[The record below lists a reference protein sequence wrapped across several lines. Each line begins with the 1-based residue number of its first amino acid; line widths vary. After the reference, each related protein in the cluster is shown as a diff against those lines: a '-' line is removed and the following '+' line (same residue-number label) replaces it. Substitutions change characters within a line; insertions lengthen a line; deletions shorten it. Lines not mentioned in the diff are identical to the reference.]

1 MNPKPIEQARDPD
14 LRHSAAA
21 LRRAALRARELAQR
35 TGTALVVMRE
45 GKLEWLQPGPPAAT
59 PLQAQQ
65 TIAEYGREE

>member
-21 LRRAALRARELAQR
+21 LRRAALRAREVAQR
-35 TGTALVVMRE
+35 TGTALVVMRD
-45 GKLEWLQPGPPAAT
+45 GKLEWLRPEPLPGA